1 MGQIREDFILTDQFS
16 GTFSRFLQLGQA
28 ANSGLD
34 KLGASSHNF
43 ADSSA
48 FAAQQL
54 DAMRSGL
61 AAQQSL
67 YAAQNQRLEAQR
79 QKVQE
84 LQQSYDLL
92 IQSKGAEASATI
104 RAAEALARAQ
114 ISETNLL
121 KQASRTADMIARQ
134 NEEIERFPNKM
145 DAARAA
151 TRDAAREQE
160 KHKRKVEET
169 ANSANKLLSALK
181 RVAAV
186 TGVMAGIKSFLD
198 LSDTQTQTN
207 ARLSMMVNDL
217 EDMARLQEGI
227 FQSAQRARASYED
240 TADSIAKMALNAG
253 QAFNSNDEIIRFMES
268 INKRFAIGGTAADQ
282 QRSAMLQLTQAMGA
296 GVLRGEEL
304 NSILDAAPGIARDIE
319 QYMGWAS
326 GSIKQY
332 AEDGKVSAEVVKN
345 AMLSA
350 AETIDEQFASMPMT
364 LGQAMTLV
372 KNEVQNSLQDSAKE
386 WNDFMN
392 SADGQKI
399 LNEMIVLFSTLA
411 EVGSD
416 VLAFLGQGAL
426 FVADNLDFILPVL
439 AAIGLAYGVVHAQAI
454 AAAVANVAGGL
465 ATAAAWAAAHW
476 PLLLLAA
483 GFAAVMIAAQQFG
496 LDMQSVGEWVGMT
509 FGMLYAVGYNVFA
522 SLWNT
527 IAAFAEF
534 FANVWDDPLGATVR
548 LFFDVFDSIL
558 GIVET
563 TAGAIDALLGTN
575 LSSAVAG
582 FREELSGWVK
592 DTFGENAVKIE
603 RMTNLD
609 VRQTSEQWGQYG
621 GNLGAK
627 LDDMNLNLSDI
638 AESMSGFDASS
649 LPTAGELGDIGK
661 VGSVG
666 SVKNVEGEV
675 KLSDEDVK
683 LYRDLAESR
692 YMNRI
697 ELKTLAPNINVSIP
711 ESAAGSL
718 SAEDV
723 ADRIRVMLIEEAAS
737 QTAISHG

>member
-1 MGQIREDFILTDQFS
+1 
-16 GTFSRFLQLGQA
+16 
-28 ANSGLD
+28 
-34 KLGASSHNF
+34 
-43 ADSSA
+43 
-48 FAAQQL
+48 
-54 DAMRSGL
+54 
-61 AAQQSL
+61 
-67 YAAQNQRLEAQR
+67 
-79 QKVQE
+79 
-84 LQQSYDLL
+84 
-92 IQSKGAEASATI
+92 
-104 RAAEALARAQ
+104 
-114 ISETNLL
+114 
-121 KQASRTADMIARQ
+121 MIARQ

>member
-1 MGQIREDFILTDQFS
+1 
-16 GTFSRFLQLGQA
+16 
-28 ANSGLD
+28 
-34 KLGASSHNF
+34 
-43 ADSSA
+43 
-48 FAAQQL
+48 
-54 DAMRSGL
+54 
-61 AAQQSL
+61 
-67 YAAQNQRLEAQR
+67 
-79 QKVQE
+79 
-84 LQQSYDLL
+84 
-92 IQSKGAEASATI
+92 
-104 RAAEALARAQ
+104 
-114 ISETNLL
+114 
-121 KQASRTADMIARQ
+121 
-134 NEEIERFPNKM
+134 M
-145 DAARAA
+145 DAARTA

-160 KHKRKVEET
+160 EHKRKVEET
-169 ANSANKLLSALK
+169 ANSANKLLSVLK
-181 RVAAV
+181 RVAAA

-198 LSDTQTQTN
+198 LSDMQTQTN
-207 ARLSMMVNDL
+207 ARFSMMVDDL
-217 EDMARLQEGI
+217 EDVARLQEGI

-345 AMLSA
+345 AMLSS
-350 AETIDEQFASMPMT
+350 AEIIDEQFASMPMT
-364 LGQAMTLV
+364 LSQAMTLV

-386 WNDFMN
+386 WNDFIN
-392 SADGQKI
+392 SADGQRI

-416 VLAFLGQGAL
+416 VLSFLGQGAL

-483 GFAAVMIAAQQFG
+483 GFAAAMIAAQQFG

-534 FANVWDDPLGATVR
+534 FANVWDDPLGATAR
-548 LFFDVFDSIL
+548 LFFDIFDSIL

-575 LSSAVAG
+575 LSSVVAG
-582 FREELSGWVK
+582 FRGELSGWVK

-621 GNLGAK
+621 GNLGAR

-638 AESMSGFDASS
+638 AGSMSGFDASS

-692 YMNRI
+692 YMNRL
-697 ELKTLAPNINVSIP
+697 ELKTLAPNINISIP
-711 ESAAGSL
+711 ESAAGNL

-723 ADRIRVMLIEEAAS
+723 VDRIRVMLIEEAAS
-737 QTAISHG
+737 QTAVSHG

>member
-16 GTFSRFLQLGQA
+16 STFSRFLQLGQA
-28 ANSGLD
+28 AGSSLD
-34 KLGASSHNF
+34 ELGVSSQNF

-67 YAAQNQRLEAQR
+67 YAAQNQRLEAQK
-79 QKVQE
+79 QKVRE

-92 IQSKGAEASATI
+92 VQSKGAEANATI
-104 RAAEALARAQ
+104 RASEALARAQ
-114 ISETNLL
+114 ISEANLL
-121 KQASRTADMIARQ
+121 KQASQTAETIARQ
-134 NEEIERFPNKM
+134 NEEIGKFPDKM

-151 TRDAAREQE
+151 TRDATREQE
-160 KHKRKVEET
+160 AHKRKVEET
-169 ANSANKLLSALK
+169 ANSANKLLSTLK
-181 RVAAV
+181 RIAAA
-186 TGVMAGIKSFLD
+186 TGVMAGIKSFLE

-207 ARLSMMVNDL
+207 ARLSMMVDNL
-217 EDMARLQEGI
+217 EDVAGLQEEI

-268 INKRFAIGGTAADQ
+268 VNKRFVIGGTAAEQ
-282 QRSAMLQLTQAMGA
+282 QKSAMLQLTQAMGA
-296 GVLRGEEL
+296 GALRGEEL

-332 AEDGKVSAEVVKN
+332 AEEGKVSAEVVKY

-350 AETIDEQFASMPMT
+350 SSTIDEQFASMPMT
-364 LGQAMTLV
+364 LGQAMTMI
-372 KNEVQNSLQDSAKE
+372 KNEVQDSLRDSAKE
-386 WNDFMN
+386 WNEFIN
-392 SADGQKI
+392 SADGQEI
-399 LNEMIVLFSTLA
+399 LSEMIVLFSTLA
-411 EVGSD
+411 EVGIDTLS
-416 VLAFLGQGAL
+416 FLGQGAL
-426 FVADNLDFILPVL
+426 FVANNLDFILPVL
-439 AAIGLAYGVVHAQAI
+439 ASIALAYGIVHAQSILAT
-454 AAAVANVAGGL
+454 AANVAGGL

-483 GFAAVMIAAQQFG
+483 GFAAAMIAAQQFG

-509 FGMLYAVGYNVFA
+509 LGMIYAVGYNVFA

-534 FANVWDDPLGATVR
+534 FANVWDDPLGATAR
-548 LFFDVFDSIL
+548 LFFDVFDTIL

-575 LSSAVAG
+575 LSGAVAG
-582 FREELSGWVK
+582 FRGELSGWVK
-592 DTFGENAVKIE
+592 DTFGENAVKIQ
-603 RMTNLD
+603 RMASLD
-609 VRQTSEQWGQYG
+609 VNETSKQWGQYG
-621 GNLGAK
+621 GNLGSK
-627 LDDMNLNLSDI
+627 LDDMNFSLSDI
-638 AESMSGFDASS
+638 ASSMSGFDASS
-649 LPTAGELGDIGK
+649 IPTAGDLGDIGK

-697 ELKTLAPNINVSIP
+697 ELKALAPNINVSIP
-711 ESAAGSL
+711 ESAAGNL

-723 ADRIRVMLIEEAAS
+723 ADRIRVMLIEEASS
-737 QTAISHG
+737 QTVISHG